1 MKSLFNNIKVLFCEL
16 PPEKIGN
23 LYASDD
29 KNKVDS
35 KVFSFTH
42 NRIPKDKYANYSYEC
57 YSSNS
62 LNEREIYFDNLYEFL
77 DNTETKSFFELIAK
91 FGEENISLNGDI
103 PLVRFEKIIEWRE
116 ISHLMGQA
124 VIVSALLA
132 KKSVERATDYE
143 YWNWPTA
150 LKTDNRQ
157 LFHILRNGISENH
170 FHLNGST
177 QIFPISWISIMN
189 NPSIIKKRLEKISE
203 NLYPRLSYGILDN
216 NDSWET
222 LLKNAALFRI
232 KLFSKIHSKE
242 LYGSESYSEYK
253 NLTENQAFT
262 KTFAEIELSAYRI
275 AFLTAYKTTQNK
287 ILDYA
292 LTKDLSVKNYGY
304 NRILVGER
312 KFLYDCFKSV
322 FNGTFSEAEKNQF
335 YYYILVKNKFR
346 RELIQSNNQ
355 TGFKNFSKY
364 QDRKG
369 FFFYDIEKYERE
381 AVRLSL
387 NDTFQCQSI
396 KSLEARIMPKKSPK
410 KLRESINYF
419 DECYQGAKDE
429 NQSFYQTEEEA
440 SEILKN
446 KLNNSAIIND
456 YNLHQT
462 GTNQKSNSEFPYFYV
477 LHYPKDKTELNR
489 DEKSFVRP
497 RNYNQRKNNEMY
509 SKTIANVLS
518 KDNNLRKR
526 IRGIDTC
533 SFEILC
539 RPEVFAIDYR
549 FLREYSSIDDRI
561 VSLKSKKV
569 FLYLGRTYHAGE
581 DFYDIVDGLR
591 TIDEVI
597 QFLEFSNG
605 DRLGHA
611 IALGINPIEH
621 YNYKCNKV
629 ILPKQEA
636 LDNFIW
642 LYYIS
647 SRLNIEIE
655 PLLKQELLCKI
666 NKLKA
671 EIYGDFCEKNN
682 VECSHYN
689 LYCAWKLRGDSPEL
703 YFSGKFE
710 KPEFEL
716 TQYDKCKYSKDP
728 ELYTLRNNYSIS
740 MLYHAYHYDLN
751 TRIEGEKSYKF
762 TVDKKYAN
770 LVLKIQNSF
779 QKVIAGKG
787 IMIEC
792 NPSSNYL
799 ISTFKDY
806 NKHPI
811 KTFYNLGLETDSKLL
826 SNCPQISV
834 SINTDD
840 QGVFDTSLEYEY
852 ALMASAL
859 IMETDDEGN
868 SKYSPA
874 MVYDYLD
881 NIRESGNRQSFIKI

>member
-1 MKSLFNNIKVLFCEL
+1 MNSLFNNLKILFFEL

-23 LYASDD
+23 LYELRS
-29 KNKVDS
+29 NRNS
-35 KVFSFTH
+35 KEFLFTH
-42 NRIPKDKYANYSYEC
+42 NYISKDKYSTYSFGC
-57 YSSNS
+57 CPQNS
-62 LNEREIYFDNLYEFL
+62 LNEREIYFDNLKEFL
-77 DNTETKSFFELIAK
+77 DNTETKSFFELFAQ
-91 FGEENISLNGDI
+91 FGKENISLNGDI
-103 PLVRFEKIIEWRE
+103 PLVKFERIIQWRE

-132 KKSVERATDYE
+132 KNSVEKATEYE

-157 LFHILRNGISENH
+157 LIHLLADGISENH

-189 NPSIIKKRLEKISE
+189 NPSIIKNRLEKISE
-203 NLYPRLSYGILDN
+203 NLYPRLSYSANDN
-216 NDSWET
+216 STSWET
-222 LLKNAALFRI
+222 LLKNSAIFRI
-232 KLFSKIHSKE
+232 NLFSKIHSEE
-242 LYGSESYSEYK
+242 LYGKQSCSEYEKLSES
-253 NLTENQAFT
+253 QALA
-262 KTFAEIELSAYRI
+262 KTFSEIESSAYRI
-275 AFLTAYKTTQNK
+275 AFSIAYKTQQNK
-287 ILDYA
+287 VLDYA
-292 LTKDLSVKNYGY
+292 LTNDLSIKNYGY
-304 NRILVGER
+304 NRILIGER

-322 FNGTFSEAEKNQF
+322 FNDTFSELEKNQF

-346 RELIQSNNQ
+346 CELIQTNNQ

-369 FFFYDIEKYERE
+369 FFFSNIEKYERE

-387 NDTFQCQSI
+387 NDTLQCQSI
-396 KSLEARIMPKKSPK
+396 KSLEARIMPQKTPFEMKAAIS
-410 KLRESINYF
+410 YF
-419 DECYQGAKDE
+419 DEYYKEAKE
-429 NQSFYQTEEEA
+429 ESQAFYHTEEEV

-446 KLNNSAIIND
+446 KLNYTNIEHD
-456 YNLHQT
+456 YDSYQKDNL
-462 GTNQKSNSEFPYFYV
+462 KFPYFYV
-477 LHYPKDKTELNR
+477 LHYPKNKTDFDRN
-489 DEKSFVRP
+489 EKSFVKP
-497 RNYNQRKNNEMY
+497 RNYNQRKNNKIY
-509 SKTIANVLS
+509 SKTIAYVLS
-518 KDNNLRKR
+518 KDNNLRRR

-539 RPEVFAIDYR
+539 RPEVFAVDYR
-549 FLREYSSIDDRI
+549 FLREYSSQDDNI
-561 VSLKSKKV
+561 SSLKSKKV

-597 QFLEFSNG
+597 RFLEFSNG

-611 IALGINPIEH
+611 IALGINPTDH
-621 YNYKCNKV
+621 YYYKGNKV

-647 SRLNIEIE
+647 NSLNIEIE
-655 PLLKQELLCKI
+655 PLLKQNLLCKI
-666 NKLKA
+666 DKLKE
-671 EIYGDFCEKNN
+671 EIYGDFCERNKVN
-682 VECSHYN
+682 CSHYN
-689 LYCAWKLRGDSPEL
+689 LFCAWKLRGDAPEL
-703 YFSGKFE
+703 YFNGKFE
-710 KPEFEL
+710 YPKFEL
-716 TQYDKCKYSKDP
+716 TQYDKCKYSKDY
-728 ELYTLRNNYSIS
+728 ELDALRNNYSIS
-740 MLYHAYHYDLN
+740 MLYHAYHYDLHA
-751 TRIEGEKSYKF
+751 RIEGEKSYEF
-762 TVDKKYAN
+762 SIDKKYAN
-770 LVLKIQNSF
+770 LVLKIQNGL
-779 QKVIAGKG
+779 QKVIARKG

-806 NKHPI
+806 AKHPI
-811 KTFYNLGLETDSKLL
+811 KAFYNLGLETDSELL
-826 SNCPQISV
+826 ADCPQISV

-859 IMETDDEGN
+859 ITATDDAGN
-868 SKYSPA
+868 YKYSPA

-881 NIRESGNRQSFIKI
+881 NIRKLGNQQSFTKI

>member
-23 LYASDD
+23 LYSID
-29 KNKVDS
+29 KNDGDK
-35 KVFSFTH
+35 KFVFTYNS
-42 NRIPKDKYANYSYEC
+42 IKKDKYANYSYSC
-57 YSSNS
+57 YPSNS

-77 DNTETKSFFELIAK
+77 ADTETQSFFELIAK
-91 FGEENISLNGDI
+91 FGKENINLNGDI
-103 PLVRFEKIIEWRE
+103 PLVKFEKIIEWRE

-132 KKSVERATDYE
+132 KNSVERATDYE

-157 LFHILRNGISENH
+157 LLHILRDGISENH

-189 NPSIIKKRLEKISE
+189 NPTIIKKRLEKISE
-203 NLYPRLSYGILDN
+203 NLYPRLSYGVLDN

-222 LLKNAALFRI
+222 LLKNAAMFRI

-242 LYGSESYSEYK
+242 LYGNEVYSEYQE
-253 NLTENQAFT
+253 LTENQAFA
-262 KTFAEIELSAYRI
+262 KTLAEIELSAYRI
-275 AFLTAYKTTQNK
+275 AFLTAYKTKQNK
-287 ILDYA
+287 VLDYA
-292 LTKDLSVKNYGY
+292 LTKDLSIKNYGY
-304 NRILVGER
+304 NRILIGER
-312 KFLYDCFKSV
+312 KFLYDCFKSI
-322 FNGTFSEAEKNQF
+322 FNGTFSETEKNQF

-346 RELIQSNNQ
+346 HELIQSNNQ

-364 QDRKG
+364 QDRKE

-387 NDTFQCQSI
+387 NDTLQCQSI

-410 KLRESINYF
+410 KMQESISYF
-419 DECYQGAKDE
+419 DECYKGAKDE

-440 SEILKN
+440 SEILKS
-446 KLNNSAIIND
+446 KLNDTSIGQD
-456 YNLHQT
+456 YNLNQT
-462 GTNQKSNSEFPYFYV
+462 GMYQKGASEFPYFYV
-477 LHYPKDKTELNR
+477 LHYPKDKTELNH
-489 DEKSFVRP
+489 DEKAFVRP
-497 RNYNQRKNNEMY
+497 RNYNQRQNNKIY
-509 SKTIANVLS
+509 SKTIAHVLS

-539 RPEVFAIDYR
+539 RPEVFAVDYR
-549 FLREYSSIDDRI
+549 FLREYSSIDDNI
-561 VSLKSKKV
+561 ISLKSKKV

-591 TIDEVI
+591 TIDEVMR
-597 QFLEFSNG
+597 FLDFSNG

-642 LYYIS
+642 LYYVS

-655 PLLKQELLCKI
+655 PLLKQKLLCWI
-666 NKLKA
+666 NELKMD
-671 EIYGDFCEKNN
+671 IYGDFCDKNN
-682 VECSHYN
+682 IECSHFN
-689 LYCAWKLRGDSPEL
+689 LFCAWKLRGDSPEI
-703 YFSGKFE
+703 YFNGKFE
-710 KPEFEL
+710 KPFEL
-716 TQYDKCKYSKDP
+716 TQYDKCKYSKDK
-728 ELYTLRNNYSIS
+728 ELDALRKNYNVT
-740 MLYHAYHYDLN
+740 MLYNAYHYDLHA
-751 TRIEGEKSYKF
+751 RMEGEKSYEF
-762 TVDKKYAN
+762 FVDKKYTN
-770 LVLKIQNSF
+770 LVLKIQKSI
-779 QKVIAGKG
+779 QKEIAKSG

-811 KTFYNLGLETDSKLL
+811 KTFYNLGLETNPKLL
-826 SNCPQISV
+826 SDCPQISV

-859 IMETDDEGN
+859 IMATDDEGN
-868 SKYSPA
+868 PKYSPS

>member
-1 MKSLFNNIKVLFCEL
+1 MSLFNNIKVLFCEL

-23 LYASDD
+23 LYAL
-29 KNKVDS
+29 DS
-35 KVFSFTH
+35 NNDGKEFSFTH
-42 NRIPKDKYANYSYEC
+42 NHIEKDKYVNYSFSC
-57 YSSNS
+57 HPSNS
-62 LNEREIYFDNLYEFL
+62 FNEREIYFDSLKEFL
-77 DNTETKSFFELIAK
+77 DDTDTKSFFELIAK
-91 FGEENISLNGDI
+91 FGKDNISLNGDI

-132 KKSVERATDYE
+132 KNSVERVTDYE

-157 LFHILRNGISENH
+157 LLHILRDGISENH

-203 NLYPRLSYGILDN
+203 NLYPRLSYGVSDN

-222 LLKNAALFRI
+222 LLKNAAMFRI
-232 KLFSKIHSKE
+232 KLFSKIHAKE
-242 LYGSESYSEYK
+242 LYGNEGYSEFK
-253 NLTENQAFT
+253 DLTKNQAFT
-262 KTFAEIELSAYRI
+262 KSFAEIELSAYRI
-275 AFLTAYKTTQNK
+275 AFLTAYKTKQNK
-287 ILDYA
+287 VLDYA
-292 LTKDLSVKNYGY
+292 LTKDLSIKNYGY

-312 KFLYDCFKSV
+312 KFLYDCFKAV
-322 FNGTFSEAEKNQF
+322 FNGTFTEVEKNQF

-364 QDRKG
+364 QDRKE

-387 NDTFQCQSI
+387 NDTLQCQSI
-396 KSLEARIMPKKSPK
+396 KSLEARIMPKKSPLK
-410 KLRESINYF
+410 MRESISFF
-419 DECYQGAKDE
+419 DECYRGANNE
-429 NQSFYQTEEEA
+429 NQAFYYTEEEA

-446 KLNNSAIIND
+446 KLNHTSISQD
-456 YNLHQT
+456 YNSIQT
-462 GTNQKSNSEFPYFYV
+462 GMYQKGKSKFPYFYV
-477 LHYPKDKTELNR
+477 LHYPKNKTELNR
-489 DEKSFVRP
+489 NEKSFVRP
-497 RNYNQRKNNEMY
+497 RNHNQRQNNEMY
-509 SKTIANVLS
+509 SKTIAHVLS

-549 FLREYSSIDDRI
+549 FLREYSSIDDNI
-561 VSLKSKKV
+561 VSLKSKKI

-597 QFLEFSNG
+597 RFLEFSNG

-621 YNYKCNKV
+621 YNYKGNKI

-647 SRLNIEIE
+647 SSLNIEIE

-666 NKLKA
+666 NKLKT
-671 EIYGDFCEKNN
+671 EIYGDFCERTKI
-682 VECSHYN
+682 ECTHYN
-689 LYCAWKLRGDSPEL
+689 LFCAWKLRGDAPEL
-703 YFSGKFE
+703 YFNGKFE
-710 KPEFEL
+710 KPKFEL
-716 TQYDKCKYSKDP
+716 NQYDKCKYSKDS
-728 ELYTLRNNYSIS
+728 ELDTLRKNYNVS
-740 MLYHAYHYDLN
+740 MLYHAYHYDLH
-751 TRIEGEKSYKF
+751 TRIESEKPYEF
-762 TVDKKYAN
+762 TIDKKYAN
-770 LVLKIQNSF
+770 LVLKIQKSF
-779 QKVIAGKG
+779 QKVIAREG

-806 NKHPI
+806 KKHPI
-811 KTFYNLGLETDSKLL
+811 KSFFNLGLETDSKLL
-826 SNCPQISV
+826 LDCPQISV

-859 IMETDDEGN
+859 IMATDDDGN
-868 SKYSPA
+868 PKYPPA
-874 MVYDYLD
+874 MVYNYLD
-881 NIRESGNRQSFIKI
+881 NIRDLGNQQSFMRI